1 MVVSFSD
8 VGNNRA
14 CATDA
19 SFEFRPFCVGML
31 STKSMP
37 SQEGILVIGDS
48 TMMTGHAILA
58 SMHVDYL
65 IYDVKYAFTYRR
77 WGWLKKVFIPNVRMA
92 LRWHYNW
99 WNDTRQRYE

>member
-37 SQEGILVIGDS
+37 NQEGMLVIGGS
-48 TMMTGHAILA
+48 TMIDHADMAGL
-58 SMHVDYL
+58 YL
-65 IYDVKYAFTYRR
+65 KFAIFDVKYAFTYHR
-77 WGWLKKVFIPNVRMA
+77 WSWLKVCASNMLSV